1 MEDVQTRTAEQKLC
15 QIKEIFTNFDA
26 NVPIFDFFED
36 GKFCSFVRVKDY
48 LYLKSQINCVFC
60 AEQQP
65 EFITKKQIKEIK
77 KEIREDKTFYQ

>member
-26 NVPIFDFFED
+26 NVPIFDLYDD

-48 LYLKSQINCVFC
+48 LYLKSQINCVFNPQK
-60 AEQQP
+60 AE
-65 EFITKKQIKEIK
+65 EVLTRKQEKSI
-77 KEIREDKTFYQ
+77 DL